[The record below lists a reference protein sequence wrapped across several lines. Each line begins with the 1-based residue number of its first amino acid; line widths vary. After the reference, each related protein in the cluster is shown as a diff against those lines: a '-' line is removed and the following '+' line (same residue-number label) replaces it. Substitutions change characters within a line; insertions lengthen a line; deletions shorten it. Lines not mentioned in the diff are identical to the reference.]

1 MTEKESPANYSA
13 FDDAVASLSA
23 ARVRDEIE
31 VGPIRPPQR
40 LAPLSH
46 AVGLEVAH
54 NDELYV
60 PEQSEGDAFGRFIL
74 LCDPEGAEVWDGTMR
89 IVTYIQADMD
99 PAVATD
105 PMVTEVA
112 WSWLADGLADRGV
125 EFKML
130 GGTVTSTNSVRYGD
144 LSGPPSAY
152 QIELRASWTA
162 LDTNLAPHLE
172 AVADTLA
179 SVSGLPP
186 VGVTSLADHK
196 A

>member
-1 MTEKESPANYSA
+1 MTEKDNQSTYPAFEEA
-13 FDDAVASLSA
+13 TATLAT
-23 ARVRDEIE
+23 ARLRNEIE

-54 NDELYV
+54 KEELYV
-60 PEQSEGDAFGRFIL
+60 PEQTEGDAYGRFIL

-89 IVTYIQADMD
+89 IVTYLQADIE

-105 PMVTEVA
+105 PMLTDVA
-112 WSWLADGLADRGV
+112 WSWLVDGLTARDV
-125 EFKML
+125 QYKML

-152 QIELRASWTA
+152 QLELRASWTA
-162 LDTNLAPHLE
+162 IDHNLAPHLE

-179 SVSGLPP
+179 SIAGLPP
-186 VGVTSLADHK
+186 VGVTDLTERK

>member
-1 MTEKESPANYSA
+1 MTEKESHANYPA
-13 FDDAVASLSA
+13 FDDALASLSA

-46 AVGLEVAH
+46 AVGLEVTH
-54 NDELYV
+54 TDKLYV

-74 LCDPEGAEVWDGTMR
+74 LCDPEGTEVWDGTMR

-99 PAVATD
+99 PALATD

-112 WSWLADGLADRGV
+112 WSWLADGLKDRDV
-125 EFKML
+125 DFKML

-162 LDTNLAPHLE
+162 LDNNLAPHLE

-186 VGVTSLADHK
+186 EGVTSLTNRK
-196 A
+196 V